1 MLDYSPVKID
11 RDVRRRQLTLPN
23 DDTSGL
29 NRTPITEVIIMHNR
43 AFN

>member
-11 RDVRRRQLTLPN
+11 REMCGV
-23 DDTSGL
+23 DDTSRL
-29 NRTPITEVIIMHNR
+29 NRTPITEVTIMHNR